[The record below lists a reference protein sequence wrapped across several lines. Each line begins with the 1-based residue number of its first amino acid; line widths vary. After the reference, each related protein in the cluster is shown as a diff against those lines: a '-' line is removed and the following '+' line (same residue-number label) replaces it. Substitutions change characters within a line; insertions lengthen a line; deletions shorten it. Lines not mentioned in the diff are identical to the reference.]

1 MANYHLEIGI
11 ISRGKGRS
19 IASAI
24 SYASRSTIHDH
35 YLDKTYCNPKNDLI
49 FRNIYLPVNAPPE
62 FSDLQNLCD
71 EIDKTESRYDARTAR
86 TFIGSLPN
94 ELPADELIQIVQE
107 FVEENFVS
115 QDLCAIVAIHEGR
128 NKKHPL
134 KNNPHAHIIV
144 PTRTL
149 DEKGFYK
156 KKDRKYNS
164 KKYVH
169 IWREEWARVQNR
181 AYERNGLDIRVS
193 HESLEVQGEH
203 DREPLNHISRRDWQK
218 EQNGIRTLAGDE
230 RRSIKTRNQ
239 KRALQHQLEK
249 ERAMELDVELSR

>member
-35 YLDKTYCNPKNDLI
+35 YLGETYCNPKNDLI
-49 FRNIYLPVNAPPE
+49 FCRIYLPANAPPG

-71 EIDKTESRYDARTAR
+71 EIDKAECRYDARTAR

-94 ELPADELIQIVQE
+94 ELPADELVQIVQE
-107 FVEENFVS
+107 FVKENFVS
-115 QDLCAIVAIHEGR
+115 QGLYAIVAIEGKNR
-128 NKKHPL
+128 KYPS

-149 DEKGFYK
+149 DEKGFEK
-156 KKDRKYNS
+156 EKDRKQNS
-164 KKYVH
+164 KTYVH
-169 IWREEWARVQNR
+169 IWREKWARVQNR

-249 ERAMELDVELSR
+249 ERATELDVELSR